1 MEINYGNYK
10 REVIASSDY
19 TIRSSQVFV
28 RSSQV
33 FETLQWHPIKI
44 SWTRSYNDVK
54 NSKKHGA

>member
-33 FETLQWHPIKI
+33 FETLQWHPK
-44 SWTRSYNDVK
+44 K
-54 NSKKHGA
+54 NLMDEILQ